1 MEDRELVQ
9 ALLNRQ
15 ESDDLDFKSQE
26 YNLTNNHGRSRFI
39 KDIVAMANTP
49 RSNSAYILL
58 GALEHSGR
66 VIETPGVMAHPDE
79 SELGRIVSGRV
90 RPTPKFSYRQ
100 VEYDGIGFGL
110 IEIPS
115 DQLWRLLCPV
125 RTLRRSDRVWCY
137 IRRKTQATESDTDRV
152 GSNLEIP
159 AR

>member
-58 GALEHSGR
+58 GVLEHSGR

-90 RPTPKFSYRQ
+90 RETLNKT
-100 VEYDGIGFGL
+100 GW
-110 IEIPS
+110 
-115 DQLWRLLCPV
+115 LWHSMAG
-125 RTLRRSDRVWCY
+125 TAGGGRSE
-137 IRRKTQATESDTDRV
+137 K
-152 GSNLEIP
+152 
-159 AR
+159 